1 MMKFYNGRLKAQM
14 SVAFFI
20 LGHGYSDHDYD

>member
-14 SVAFFI
+14 SVVFLI
-20 LGHGYSDHDYD
+20 LDYVYSDHDYG